1 MTINK
6 SHQAPTELPGYELQK
21 TIYNGI
27 RTLVYQGIS
36 KVEQKPVVIKVLKKE
51 YPTFQEIVHFR
62 NQYGIVKNLDVAG
75 IVQPIALENHGNG
88 LALIMEDDG
97 SISLSEELKS
107 REAQNLSLEEFFSI
121 AIQLAEILEG
131 LYRNRVIHKD
141 IKPGN
146 ILINLQTKQIKLID
160 FSIASLLPKEQQEI
174 HNPNILEGTL
184 AYISPEQTGRM
195 NRGIDYRSD
204 FYSLGVT
211 FYQLLAGK
219 LPFESNDV
227 MELVHCHLA
236 KTALPFGSRKGKE
249 EIPRILVDIV
259 MKLMAKNAEKRYQS
273 ALGLKYDLEK
283 CWQQWQENG
292 KVEAF
297 ELGERD
303 ICDRFLIPEKLYGRE
318 TEVAQLLR
326 AFERVS
332 QGDGERGNSE
342 LFLVA
347 GFSGIGKTAVVNEV
361 HKPITQHHGYF
372 IKGKFDQFNRNIPL
386 SAFVQA
392 LRDLMGQLLS
402 ESEVQLAQWRS
413 KILEA
418 VGENGQVLIEVIP
431 ELELIINS
439 QPSVAELS
447 GIAAQNR
454 FNLLFQK
461 FIAVF
466 TTAKHPLVIFLDDLQ
481 WADSASLKSI
491 ELLMEDKSHLLLLGA
506 YRDNEVSPVHPLM
519 LMVEELKKAQAE
531 VNTITLNPLTFSD
544 TNQLV
549 ADTLNC
555 STERSQPLTE
565 LIERKT
571 KGNPFFTTQ
580 FLKVLHADRQIIF
593 NGDLGYWECDLTQL
607 NTLSLTDDVVELMA
621 QQLQKLPRETQQ
633 VLKLA
638 ACIGNQFSLDT
649 LAIVSERSE
658 PKTAKLLWKALQ
670 EGLILPKS
678 EVYKFYLSP
687 DETDVGT
694 NHIKN
699 ATYRFLHDRV
709 QQAAYSL
716 IPEDQKQLTHYK
728 IGKLLLGNLSISER
742 EEKIF
747 DVVNQINIGKL
758 LLPDARA
765 KKQLAELN
773 LRAGQKAKASTAYE
787 AAKTYLQAG
796 IDLLEEDAWT
806 AAYSLMFDLHFDLAE
821 AALLSGNFPLLEE
834 TVLILLKFANAN
846 LDRAKIYV
854 LKVTQYSLQGQFAE
868 SIQAGLEG
876 LQHLGIT
883 VDKNNL
889 PQLAQEEFASV
900 ENSLEKRSIA
910 ALLDLP
916 ITKNLETH
924 AALELL
930 INIQPSAYIVSNF
943 DLYSFVTFR
952 AVHLSIEQ
960 GNTTESVKAYVSYGF
975 LLGVMYSQYQRG
987 MKFADL
993 ALQLSYKLNSRFQ
1006 ESRACFMLGSAIQV
1020 WAKPIQGAAE
1030 INYQGFLA
1038 GLESGEIVHAGYNL
1052 YANILNRLF
1061 EGANLADIAIDIEK
1075 YWLMGEKLKNN
1086 FLLSIL
1092 AASRF
1097 FVNQLL
1103 QSPNEQEE
1111 TRIIAQQEW
1120 VKNSEALQSHTAL
1133 GTYYILQMHRA
1144 CLIQDSQPDIH
1155 YVQEAGKFLGSCAGF
1170 TTAAGYYYYSSL
1182 ILLSYYGNVPEEEH
1196 HDVLQQIETNQAQLK
1211 IWSESCPEN
1220 FLHKYYLIE
1229 AQRSQ
1234 IQGKFLEALEL
1245 YDRAI
1250 SGAKE
1255 NGYIQE
1261 QALGNELAAKFY
1273 LNWGK
1278 EKIAAVYM
1286 QEAYYCYAHWGAKAK
1301 VEQLQKDYPQLLT
1314 PILQPRQEEQS
1325 QQMPE
1330 TLTLVTT
1337 SPYSLASS
1345 QTSLSESLD
1354 LSTVLK
1360 ASQSLSQEIHLDRLL
1375 CLIMEVIVT
1384 NAGAN
1389 EGTLLWLKED
1399 DLVIAAHYY
1408 QKDKQCKI
1416 PNAPLEQYSN
1426 LPLSIINTVKRSQQA
1441 IIVNQSQIETRWA
1454 NDPYLRQHQPQ
1465 SCLCMPV
1472 LQQGKLLALLYLE
1485 NQLTP
1490 GVFSKSRLEML
1501 TMLTSQAAI
1510 SLENAQLYQT
1520 LEEKVKQRTREL
1532 EAAQKQIISQEKLAS
1547 LGALTAGVAHELRN
1561 PLNFVN
1567 NYAEGSVEL
1576 ATELI
1581 EALETP
1587 DSLNQDDF
1595 DYLQEIATDLKD
1607 NAGAI
1612 QKHGQRAERIIYN
1625 MMQHSRRDD
1634 NSCQLTDINKLL
1646 DEARQ
1651 LAYHSRRSRDNSF
1664 NVTFATQ
1671 YDESVGELEVFSAS
1685 LNRAFINLIDNACY
1699 AAWSQYL
1706 KQGEAFVPQLWI
1718 TSQNLGEEIEIRIRD
1733 NGVGIPSEAKEK
1745 VFEPF
1750 FTTKPTGEGTGLGL
1764 SLTHEI
1770 IVGQHG
1776 GTLRVESK
1784 PGSFTEFILILPKKL
1799 D

>member
-1 MTINK
+1 MNITTLQLPNY
-6 SHQAPTELPGYELQK
+6 QTTEQ
-21 TIYNGI
+21 IYDSN
-27 RTLVYQGIS
+27 RTVVYRGIS
-36 KVEQKPVVIKVLKKE
+36 SVHQKPVVIKILKKD
-51 YPTFQEIVHFR
+51 YPTFNEILQFR
-62 NQYGIVKNLDVAG
+62 NQYTITKNLDVAG
-75 IVQPIALENHGNG
+75 IVKPINLETYGNS

-131 LYRNRVIHKD
+131 LYKNRVIHKD
-141 IKPGN
+141 IKPAN
-146 ILINLQTKQIKLID
+146 ILINLQTKQVKLID

-174 HNPNILEGTL
+174 QNPNILEGTL

-204 FYSLGVT
+204 YYSLGVT
-211 FYQLLAGK
+211 FYQLLTGK
-219 LPFESNDV
+219 LPFKSDDA
-227 MELVHCHLA
+227 MKLVHCHLA
-236 KTALPFGSRKGKE
+236 TMPPKLGRWGDGEVGKE
-249 EIPRILVDIV
+249 KIPQMVSDIV
-259 MKLMAKNAEKRYQS
+259 MKLMAKNAEDRYQS
-273 ALGLKYDLEK
+273 ALGLKYDLQK
-283 CWQQWQENG
+283 CWQQWQETG
-292 KVEAF
+292 DIEPF

-303 ICDRFLIPEKLYGRE
+303 IGDRFLVPEKLYGRA
-318 TEVAQLLR
+318 TEVKTLLE
-326 AFERVS
+326 AFERVANGS
-332 QGDGERGNSE
+332 SE
-342 LFLVA
+342 IMLVA
-347 GFSGIGKTAVVNEV
+347 GFSGIGKTVVINEV
-361 HKPITQHHGYF
+361 HKPIVKQRGSF
-372 IKGKFDQFNRNIPL
+372 IQGKFDQVNRNIPF

-392 LRDLMGQLLS
+392 LRDLMAQLLG
-402 ESEVQLAQWRS
+402 ESDAELSNWKT
-413 KILEA
+413 KILKA
-418 VGENGQVLIEVIP
+418 LGENAQVLIKVIP
-431 ELELIINS
+431 ELESIIGQ
-439 QPSVAELS
+439 QPPIPELS

-461 FIAVF
+461 FIATF
-466 TTAKHPLVIFLDDLQ
+466 TTPEHPLVMFLDDLQ
-481 WADSASLKSI
+481 WADSASLNLIKV
-491 ELLMEDKSHLLLLGA
+491 LMGDHGAGYLLLLGA
-506 YRDNEVSPVHPLM
+506 YRDNEVSPAHPLM
-519 LMVEELKKAQAE
+519 LSLAELAKKQA
-531 VNTITLNPLTFSD
+531 VISTITLQPLALVHV
-544 TNQLV
+544 NQLV
-549 ADTLNC
+549 ADTLSC
-555 STERSQPLTE
+555 SKELAQPLSK
-565 LIERKT
+565 LIYQKT

-580 FLKVLHADRQIIF
+580 FLKGLYEDELITFQL
-593 NGDLGYWECDLTQL
+593 GLGYWECDLVKVGDAAL
-607 NTLSLTDDVVELMA
+607 AEDVVEFMA
-621 QQLQKLPRETQQ
+621 GRLQKLPEATQN

-638 ACIGNQFSLDT
+638 ACIGNQFEIET
-649 LAIVSERSE
+649 LAVICQESEEKVARDI
-658 PKTAKLLWKALQ
+658 WVALQ
-670 EGLILPKS
+670 EGLVLPIS
-678 EVYKFYLSP
+678 EAYKFFQGVV
-687 DETDVGT
+687 EQ
-694 NHIKN
+694 
-699 ATYRFLHDRV
+699 ATAKMATVAYRFLHDRL

-716 IPEDQKQLTHYK
+716 IPDKQKDTTHYQIGQLLLQK
-728 IGKLLLGNLSISER
+728 IPKEATEDRIFELVSQLNYGTALITEQAERDELAQLNLMACRKARVATAYQAGREYVSVGLSLLGENPWQRQYQMTLAFHELGAELASLCGDFEAMEPFFETVIANAHSLLEQVNVYQIKIQAHNSQNQFSQAIVIAQQFLQELGVTFPQVPTPQDIQQEIQEIGELIGEREIKDLVHLPMMKDQTKLAIVQIASSINSATYLSGSPLFPLLILLSAKLSIQYGNTAISASTYASYGILLGNILQDIDAVTKFGQLALQVVSKLGAKAVKPPVLLILGIYILHRTSHLKEILSILQEGYTTGLEVGNLEFAGANLQNFCCHSFWCGLPLVTLAQDTR
-742 EEKIF
+742 ASYKQMTQL
-747 DVVNQINIGKL
+747 NQL
-758 LLPDARA
+758 
-765 KKQLAELN
+765 
-773 LRAGQKAKASTAYE
+773 
-787 AAKTYLQAG
+787 
-796 IDLLEEDAWT
+796 
-806 AAYSLMFDLHFDLAE
+806 
-821 AALLSGNFPLLEE
+821 
-834 TVLILLKFANAN
+834 ANAN
-846 LDRAKIYV
+846 YCRIYLQPV
-854 LKVTQYSLQGQFAE
+854 LNLLGTPEHPSSLSGEVLQQEQLLLQLQDAHDLYGLYIFHVYKLMLCYLFGEIAAAQNHALE
-868 SIQAGLEG
+868 SKGYLRSGAGLVTEAV
-876 LQHLGIT
+876 LYFY
-883 VDKNNL
+883 
-889 PQLAQEEFASV
+889 E
-900 ENSLEKRSIA
+900 SL
-910 ALLDLP
+910 
-916 ITKNLETH
+916 T
-924 AALELL
+924 
-930 INIQPSAYIVSNF
+930 
-943 DLYSFVTFR
+943 
-952 AVHLSIEQ
+952 
-960 GNTTESVKAYVSYGF
+960 
-975 LLGVMYSQYQRG
+975 
-987 MKFADL
+987 
-993 ALQLSYKLNSRFQ
+993 
-1006 ESRACFMLGSAIQV
+1006 
-1020 WAKPIQGAAE
+1020 
-1030 INYQGFLA
+1030 
-1038 GLESGEIVHAGYNL
+1038 
-1052 YANILNRLF
+1052 
-1061 EGANLADIAIDIEK
+1061 
-1075 YWLMGEKLKNN
+1075 
-1086 FLLSIL
+1086 IL
-1092 AASRF
+1092 AASTPESKSLEQ
-1097 FVNQLL
+1097 VEQNQ
-1103 QSPNEQEE
+1103 
-1111 TRIIAQQEW
+1111 T
-1120 VKNSEALQSHTAL
+1120 K
-1133 GTYYILQMHRA
+1133 
-1144 CLIQDSQPDIH
+1144 
-1155 YVQEAGKFLGSCAGF
+1155 
-1170 TTAAGYYYYSSL
+1170 
-1182 ILLSYYGNVPEEEH
+1182 
-1196 HDVLQQIETNQAQLK
+1196 LQQQWANHAPMNHQ
-1211 IWSESCPEN
+1211 
-1220 FLHKYYLIE
+1220 HKVDLVE
-1229 AQRSQ
+1229 AEKYRVL
-1234 IQGKFLEALEL
+1234 GKPYKALEL

-1250 SGAKE
+1250 AGAKE
-1255 NGYIQE
+1255 NEYIQE
-1261 QALGNELAAKFY
+1261 QALGNELAAKFH

-1301 VEQLQKDYPQLLT
+1301 VEQLQKDYSQLLT

-1776 GTLRVESK
+1776 GTLRLESK
-1784 PGSFTEFILILPKKL
+1784 PGSFTEFILILPKKHQ
-1799 D
+1799 